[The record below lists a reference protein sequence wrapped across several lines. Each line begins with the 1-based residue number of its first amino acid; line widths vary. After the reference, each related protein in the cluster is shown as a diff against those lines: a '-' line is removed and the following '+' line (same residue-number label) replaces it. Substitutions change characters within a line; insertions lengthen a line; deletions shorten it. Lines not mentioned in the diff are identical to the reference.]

1 MTVGV
6 AIPVPAAS
14 AQSAAAQSAAAEP
27 SFTEDDRRHM
37 ARALALA
44 ERGLYTTTPN
54 PRVGC
59 VIVRDGCVLGE
70 GFHERAGLAHAEVAA
85 LADARTRGHDVGGAT
100 LYVTLEPCNRHGRT
114 PPCVDAV
121 LAAGIVRVVAAMHD
135 PNPAQASGALRLRE
149 HGVAVD
155 VGLCEREASA
165 LNAGFVARMTRGMP
179 WVRSKIAAS
188 LDGRTALPTGESR
201 WITGAAARADGH
213 AWRARA
219 CAVLTGAGTVMH
231 DNPRL
236 TVRDVATPRQPL
248 RVIVDRNADTPR
260 DARVLE
266 GGNVLIATAGAR
278 GGGFGPEVEQI
289 PLPDAEGRV
298 DLAALM
304 RELAR
309 RGLNEV
315 HVEAGARLNGA
326 LLRAG
331 LIDELVVYLAGAV
344 LGDPARGMFDIGTPL
359 ASLAER
365 VELEFTA
372 ADRIGDD
379 VRLVA
384 RVRRQRM
391 DREHDGDR
399 TPERR

>member
-1 MTVGV
+1 
-6 AIPVPAAS
+6 
-14 AQSAAAQSAAAEP
+14 
-27 SFTEDDRRHM
+27 M

-44 ERGLYTTTPN
+44 ERGLFTTTPN

-59 VIVRDGCVLGE
+59 VIVRDGRVLGE

-85 LADARTRGHDVGGAT
+85 LTDARTNGHDVRGAT

-121 LAAGIVRVVAAMHD
+121 LAAGIARVVAAMHD
-135 PNPAQASGALRLRE
+135 PNPAQASGAMRLRE
-149 HGVAVD
+149 HGVAVE
-155 VGLCEREASA
+155 VGLCEREAST
-165 LNAGFVARMTRGMP
+165 LNVGFVARMTRGTP

-188 LDGRTALPTGESR
+188 LDGRTALPGGESR

-219 CAVLTGAGTVMH
+219 CAVLTGVGTVMH
-231 DNPRL
+231 DNPQL

-248 RVIVDRNADTPR
+248 RVIVDRNAETPR
-260 DARVLE
+260 DARVLD

-278 GGGFGPEVEQI
+278 GGSFGPGVEQI
-289 PLPDAEGRV
+289 PLPDADGRV
-298 DLAALM
+298 DLAAMM

-344 LGDPARGMFDIGTPL
+344 LGDPARGMFDIGAPL
-359 ASLAER
+359 DSLADR
-365 VELEFTA
+365 VELDFTA
-372 ADRIGDD
+372 VDRIGDD

-384 RVRRQRM
+384 RVRR
-391 DREHDGDR
+391 HDGDR
-399 TPERR
+399 TPERDGNRSPERDGDRSPERR